1 MPAGFYYRAK
11 PRSAY
16 MLPASNCHQD
26 LDHVTHTTPE
36 ALPPD
41 RLCASNNDS
50 SSVLEDLVDAY
61 LVPQL
66 IVQD

>member
-1 MPAGFYYRAK
+1 
-11 PRSAY
+11 
-16 MLPASNCHQD
+16 MLPASNRHQD